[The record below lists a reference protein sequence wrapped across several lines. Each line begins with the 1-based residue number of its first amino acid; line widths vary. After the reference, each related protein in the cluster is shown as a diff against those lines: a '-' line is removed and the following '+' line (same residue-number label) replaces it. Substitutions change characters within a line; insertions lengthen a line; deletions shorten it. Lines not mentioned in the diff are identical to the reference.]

1 MHLRERKDVIRMENV
16 WNLFCGVTEK
26 NTTFPSKEL
35 NLIEDLCFTEGVNI
49 LLHAGLVIFSIFGIF
64 ATRRKKRTPLFHS
77 DSLLRGWVHFP
88 WHNCRWLLTFV
99 YIFLS
104 MCCLWDGILSQRRS
118 TINRPFLYTVDA
130 VQLLSSILSIMY
142 YDAVEK
148 ANDPLYLLLFICHW
162 PTACGINVF
171 KVYQLYL
178 KNLTIY
184 HLTFSLTCIL
194 VVVYGLFIILELC
207 AFFQLGYLGPWYSR
221 RVPPLE
227 LQDASRK
234 FHQPYVNT
242 FSQITYSWISWL
254 LKEGSHTPIQ
264 METLGKLSQQE
275 MGLTNFQVF
284 KRSYDKQME
293 TISPERMKS
302 GDLGKVYFKA
312 FGKPFL
318 IGAVLKIIGDL
329 AGLIA
334 PLCIDG
340 ILRFVA
346 DDFKYSEKG
355 SYFVS
360 VWEFISNGYILTFL
374 MLSTML
380 LQNICL
386 QLSYYIVIREGM
398 HIRASL
404 QSMIY
409 KKALL
414 LPVWVF
420 SGGLLTVGQIMNYMS
435 IDSLQIMMAAFL
447 GFYIVSIP
455 IQIVLAV
462 ILLYFQLG
470 ISALVGISV
479 ILLLAPLQYF
489 ISKKFA
495 SIQKRTMECS
505 DERIKKSNEML
516 HCIKLLK
523 LYSWEG
529 IFASALK
536 EARQKEMKYM
546 LKGSFSVISTL
557 FLTQV
562 TPIIATLVAFSTY
575 SAFTGS
581 PLTANKAFSALA
593 LFDKF
598 NSPLIIFPVI
608 VRMIVN
614 TVLST
619 HRLASYFSTDELKG
633 MGTTFIES
641 KKADEPLPPAK
652 NADLS
657 VEQVQLEDE
666 TIPENSTSRYQ
677 SADHPDEPQ
686 NSLLNNHSNNAK
698 PEESTV
704 DDVENPTNS
713 TANALEIT
721 NGSFAWSSN
730 SEQICLQDISTKI
743 PEGKITILV
752 GKVGSGKTSLLSAM
766 LGEMTTVSGN
776 VKWATPNQP
785 IAYSAQAAWLRN
797 ASLQNNIVLEEEF
810 DEERFN
816 MVIDACALQ
825 PDIDILPA
833 REQTEIGE
841 KGINLSGGQ
850 KQRVSVARALYSRCS
865 VVILDDPLSALDV
878 HVGSR
883 VFHQGIMG
891 VLKKEGRTVIIVTHH
906 LEYLKEADHIIVMEN
921 GMIDAQGTYWDI
933 STQNPDLVQIWK
945 TLIAKEDNEGEEEGK
960 DDNFEEAYLQ
970 MEQKPGNVDGKLVQD
985 EEKEEGSI
993 SIRVYWLYIRSIGI
1007 FFFFGLLFAVIIKQ
1021 SFFVAIDFW
1030 LADWSSAGTLL
1041 IQNKS
1046 RNESVSRIE
1055 NQAVLTHYL
1064 NGYIGLTCAAVITAL
1079 FSSIAHVLSGIKA
1092 SKYLFRK
1099 MLVNVMALPLRFFE
1113 STPIGR
1119 ILNRFSSDIK
1129 AIDDQIPTNLERF
1142 LWHLLLCLSAVLINI
1157 IICLCVY
1164 NTHTPNLTCNLMDD
1178 KIRIVNCFSNI
1189 CKKDIYCFLA
1199 HSRELQRLDSIT
1211 KSPVFAHFS
1220 ETLGGLTTIRAYKCE
1235 DKFFE
1240 QIVDKIDYNNIAYLY
1255 LNTINRWLAI
1265 RLDFIGTTIVFAA
1278 TLCALVTAELHYLE
1292 DGLVGLAILHA
1303 LKMSTFLNWSVREMA
1318 ELEMQ
1323 MNSVERVHHYTEL
1336 KTERQL
1342 KESMMAPVSISW
1354 PRSGKI
1360 EIYKLSVRYADHLD
1374 PVLHN
1379 LTLTIE
1385 AGTTVGI
1392 CGRTGSGKSS
1402 LSLSLLRIIDNYK
1415 AQPMPWRSQM
1425 AVLHGVAIQNKY
1437 VFRISQQKFLKKIT
1451 ILVGK
1456 VGSGKTSL
1464 LSAMLG
1470 EMTTVSG
1477 NVKWATPNQPIAYSA
1492 QAAWLR
1498 NASLQNNIVL
1508 EEEFDEE
1515 RFNMVI
1521 DACALQPDIDILPAR
1536 EQTEIGE
1543 KGINLSG
1550 GQKQRVSVA
1559 RALYSRCSVVILDDP
1574 LSALDVHVGSRVFH
1588 QGIMG
1593 VLKKEGRTVII
1604 VTHHLEY
1611 LKEADHIIVM
1621 ENGMI
1626 DAQGT
1631 YWDISTQNPDLV
1643 QIWKTL
1649 IAKECGWQT
1658 GARRGKRRRID
1669 LHPSLL
1675 ALHTLDWH
1683 FLLLWFT
1690 FCSNNQAK
1698 FFVAIDFW
1706 LADWSSAGTLLIQ
1719 NKSRNESVSRIENQA
1734 VLTHYLN
1741 GYIGLTCAA
1750 VITALFSSIAHVLSG
1765 IKASKYLFRKMLV
1778 NVMALPLRFFES
1790 TPIGRILNRFS
1801 SDIKAIDDQIPTN
1814 LERFLWHLLLCLSA
1828 VLINIIVT
1836 PFFIIPI
1843 LPLLVFYYFLQK
1855 FFRAS
1860 SRELQRLDSITK
1872 SPVFAHFSETLG
1884 GLTTI
1889 RAYKCEDKFF
1899 EQIVD
1904 KIDYNNIA
1912 YLYLNTINRWLA
1924 IRLDFIGT
1932 TIVFAATLC
1941 ALVTA
1946 ELHYLEDG
1954 LVGLAILHALK
1965 MSTFLNWSVREMAEL
1980 EMQMNSVERVHHYT
1994 ELKTE
1999 RQLKESMMAPV
2010 SISWPRSGKIE
2021 IYKLSVRYADHLDPV
2036 LHNLTLTIEA
2046 GTTVGICGRTG
2057 SGKSSLSLSLL
2068 RIIDNYKG
2076 YIKIGGI
2083 DISTVSL
2090 AFLRRA
2096 ISIIPQDPVL
2106 FGGSV
2111 RFNLDPESDHS
2122 DEELWEVL
2130 QIAQLD
2136 QFVSELPEK
2145 LDSFIAESSENLSM
2159 GQRQLLCIA
2168 RALLRKSKIIILDE
2182 ATASVDMETDSA
2194 LQIVMKTAF
2203 KNSTVLIIAHRIQ
2216 TIIDCER
2223 VIVMH
2228 QGQIVED
2235 GDPKV
2240 LQNND
2245 SFFAKLVKAS
2255 N

>member
-1046 RNESVSRIE
+1046 RNES
-1055 NQAVLTHYL
+1055 
-1064 NGYIGLTCAAVITAL
+1064 
-1079 FSSIAHVLSGIKA
+1079 
-1092 SKYLFRK
+1092 
-1099 MLVNVMALPLRFFE
+1099 
-1113 STPIGR
+1113 
-1119 ILNRFSSDIK
+1119 
-1129 AIDDQIPTNLERF
+1129 
-1142 LWHLLLCLSAVLINI
+1142 
-1157 IICLCVY
+1157 
-1164 NTHTPNLTCNLMDD
+1164 
-1178 KIRIVNCFSNI
+1178 
-1189 CKKDIYCFLA
+1189 
-1199 HSRELQRLDSIT
+1199 
-1211 KSPVFAHFS
+1211 
-1220 ETLGGLTTIRAYKCE
+1220 
-1235 DKFFE
+1235 
-1240 QIVDKIDYNNIAYLY
+1240 
-1255 LNTINRWLAI
+1255 
-1265 RLDFIGTTIVFAA
+1265 
-1278 TLCALVTAELHYLE
+1278 
-1292 DGLVGLAILHA
+1292 
-1303 LKMSTFLNWSVREMA
+1303 
-1318 ELEMQ
+1318 
-1323 MNSVERVHHYTEL
+1323 
-1336 KTERQL
+1336 
-1342 KESMMAPVSISW
+1342 
-1354 PRSGKI
+1354 
-1360 EIYKLSVRYADHLD
+1360 
-1374 PVLHN
+1374 
-1379 LTLTIE
+1379 
-1385 AGTTVGI
+1385 
-1392 CGRTGSGKSS
+1392 
-1402 LSLSLLRIIDNYK
+1402 
-1415 AQPMPWRSQM
+1415 
-1425 AVLHGVAIQNKY
+1425 
-1437 VFRISQQKFLKKIT
+1437 
-1451 ILVGK
+1451 
-1456 VGSGKTSL
+1456 
-1464 LSAMLG
+1464 
-1470 EMTTVSG
+1470 
-1477 NVKWATPNQPIAYSA
+1477 
-1492 QAAWLR
+1492 
-1498 NASLQNNIVL
+1498 
-1508 EEEFDEE
+1508 
-1515 RFNMVI
+1515 
-1521 DACALQPDIDILPAR
+1521 
-1536 EQTEIGE
+1536 
-1543 KGINLSG
+1543 
-1550 GQKQRVSVA
+1550 
-1559 RALYSRCSVVILDDP
+1559 
-1574 LSALDVHVGSRVFH
+1574 
-1588 QGIMG
+1588 
-1593 VLKKEGRTVII
+1593 
-1604 VTHHLEY
+1604 
-1611 LKEADHIIVM
+1611 
-1621 ENGMI
+1621 
-1626 DAQGT
+1626 
-1631 YWDISTQNPDLV
+1631 
-1643 QIWKTL
+1643 
-1649 IAKECGWQT
+1649 
-1658 GARRGKRRRID
+1658 
-1669 LHPSLL
+1669 
-1675 ALHTLDWH
+1675 
-1683 FLLLWFT
+1683 
-1690 FCSNNQAK
+1690 
-1698 FFVAIDFW
+1698 
-1706 LADWSSAGTLLIQ
+1706 
-1719 NKSRNESVSRIENQA
+1719 IENQA